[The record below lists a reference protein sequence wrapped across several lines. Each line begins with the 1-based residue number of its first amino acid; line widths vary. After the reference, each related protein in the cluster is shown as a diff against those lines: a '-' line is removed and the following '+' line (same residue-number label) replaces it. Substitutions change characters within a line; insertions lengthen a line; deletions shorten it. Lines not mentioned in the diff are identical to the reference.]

1 MWKAAHALR
10 GPYAVAGG
18 AVVAAMALA
27 LPLVRV
33 NPTPSS
39 VFLAAVTVTA
49 WYGGL
54 GPAILA
60 TVLSALAMDALLLA
74 TERSMPGTELTASVR
89 LALFVLVAALI
100 SGLNATWK
108 QREARFQQQDRRKD
122 EFLAVLAHE
131 LRNPLS
137 PILYSLHALR
147 QSKASAAI
155 VEEAGQVLERQVHQ
169 LARLTEDLLDL
180 CRARM
185 DKMQLRMEP
194 VLLASVVEEAIAA
207 ARPLINARE
216 HHLEI
221 SLPAEPVWLQADPAR
236 LEQVLVNLLTN
247 AAKYTDTGGAIRMTA
262 ECCASEVRLRVC
274 DTGLGLEPAE
284 LTQIFEPFTQGQRTA
299 RGGMGVGLALVRSLV
314 EMHGGTVTAHS
325 AGIGQGSEFEVRLP
339 ALAALTVR
347 RD

>member
-1 MWKAAHALR
+1 MGKMTRAL
-10 GPYAVAGG
+10 GQPYAVAVW
-18 AVVAAMALA
+18 AVALA
-27 LPLVRV
+27 TGLAVPLVRV

-39 VFLAAVTVTA
+39 VFLAGVTVTA

-60 TVLSALAMDALLLA
+60 TVLSALAMDGLLLA
-74 TERSMPGTELTASVR
+74 ADRPMPGGELTASVR

-100 SGLNATWK
+100 SGLNATMK
-108 QREARFQQQDRRKD
+108 HREARFQQQDRRKD

-194 VLLASVVEEAIAA
+194 VLLAGMVEQAIAA
-207 ARPLINARE
+207 AR
-216 HHLEI
+216 
-221 SLPAEPVWLQADPAR
+221 
-236 LEQVLVNLLTN
+236 
-247 AAKYTDTGGAIRMTA
+247 TGGPL
-262 ECCASEVRLRVC
+262 S
-274 DTGLGLEPAE
+274 
-284 LTQIFEPFTQGQRTA
+284 
-299 RGGMGVGLALVRSLV
+299 
-314 EMHGGTVTAHS
+314 
-325 AGIGQGSEFEVRLP
+325 GSMP
-339 ALAALTVR
+339 CWALAGRQPSPGVSATR
-347 RD
+347 RWSIRAAMPPSAS